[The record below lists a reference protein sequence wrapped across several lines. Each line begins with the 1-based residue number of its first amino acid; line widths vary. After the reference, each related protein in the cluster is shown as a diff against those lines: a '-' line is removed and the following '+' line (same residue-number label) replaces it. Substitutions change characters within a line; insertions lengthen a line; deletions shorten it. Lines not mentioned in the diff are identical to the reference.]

1 LIWIEGDVER
11 TVPLE
16 ATDRSPEAIAI
27 FPLPIDLSSVR
38 QLLATYERIQ
48 AQPVEGTE
56 DEYNDRIASDG
67 CKGNTVESHNAH
79 APDTAGT
86 RLGISGSAATASGVS
101 EHRAGVSPIGEER
114 QQRRGGG
121 R

>member
-1 LIWIEGDVER
+1 LIWIEEDVER
-11 TVPLE
+11 IVPLE

-27 FPLPIDLSSVR
+27 FPFPIDLSSVR

-56 DEYNDRIASDG
+56 DEYNDWIASGGSKD
-67 CKGNTVESHNAH
+67 NTVESHNAH
-79 APDTAGT
+79 APDTAGAH
-86 RLGISGSAATASGVS
+86 LGIAGSAATASGVS
-101 EHRAGVSPIGEER
+101 EHRAGVSPIGEEPQR
-114 QQRRGGG
+114 RRGGE